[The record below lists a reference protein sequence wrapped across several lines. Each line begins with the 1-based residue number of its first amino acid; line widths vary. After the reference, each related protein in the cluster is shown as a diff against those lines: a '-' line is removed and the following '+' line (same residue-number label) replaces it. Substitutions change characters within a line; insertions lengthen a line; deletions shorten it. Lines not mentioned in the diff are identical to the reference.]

1 MSGFG
6 LARRDGAAVEA
17 RSPGQTSLPEVGP
30 SRAARSTMSVPTK
43 WTAPPGLE
51 DLDADAIEAATQAAR
66 DFGLSLD
73 QWLKATMG
81 GEASPPAAPAERR
94 HGPLSKESPNQ
105 LQVGDSPDELDAA
118 IQKLNS
124 VAHIAR
130 KSGRSAADDL

>member
-6 LARRDGAAVEA
+6 LGRRDGAAVEA

-51 DLDADAIEAATQAAR
+51 DVDADGIEEAAQGAR

-73 QWLKATMG
+73 QWLSASMS
-81 GEASPPAAPAERR
+81 GEARKPAGPAERR
-94 HGPLSKESPNQ
+94 DGAPSHASPNQ
-105 LQVGDSPDELDAA
+105 LQTGDS
-118 IQKLNS
+118 
-124 VAHIAR
+124 
-130 KSGRSAADDL
+130 